1 MAMSITLGTLVT
13 SIQRRADREGDS
25 QLDPTEYKELISE
38 KYAEMHALISEK
50 DPTFFAT
57 EATLNLANLALPAGY
72 LSTLGVD
79 YVFDT
84 ASDRRRPLDG
94 PVSVQDRTG
103 LVGLTGSVALF
114 YAIDATALAL
124 FPAVTSGTYKHRYL
138 PQPTDYSGSSD
149 STAID
154 VINIYGRQFVIWGV
168 AAIARAKGGED
179 ASFALGQEAKAL
191 GQLEYWA
198 CQRALTH
205 APHRPIAATAQGPYT
220 SRIGDRWCPR

>member
-1 MAMSITLGTLVT
+1 MAMNVTVGTLVT

-38 KYAEMHALISEK
+38 KYAEMHTLVSEK

-57 EATLNLANLALPAGY
+57 EATLNLSSLTLPTGY
-72 LSTLGVD
+72 MSTVSVD

-84 ASDRRRPLDG
+84 ATDRRRPLDG
-94 PVSVQDRTG
+94 PVSPQDR
-103 LVGLTGSVALF
+103 VGLLGLSGSVAVY

-124 FPAVTSGTYKHRYL
+124 FPTVTTGTYKHRYL
-138 PQPTDYSGSSD
+138 PQPTDYSGSAD
-149 STAID
+149 STAVD
-154 VINIYGRQFVIWGV
+154 VINVYGRQFIIWGV

-179 ASFALGQEAKAL
+179 PTFALGQEQRARE
-191 GQLEYWA
+191 QLEYWA

-205 APHRPIAATAQGPYT
+205 APHRAIAATAQGPYT
-220 SRIGDRWCPR
+220 TRDPGWRCP